1 MEFSTIPLPLL
12 SFSWVFFILS
22 MLIL

>member
-1 MEFSTIPLPLL
+1 MDFSTIPLPQL
-12 SFSWVFFILS
+12 SFSWVFFILL